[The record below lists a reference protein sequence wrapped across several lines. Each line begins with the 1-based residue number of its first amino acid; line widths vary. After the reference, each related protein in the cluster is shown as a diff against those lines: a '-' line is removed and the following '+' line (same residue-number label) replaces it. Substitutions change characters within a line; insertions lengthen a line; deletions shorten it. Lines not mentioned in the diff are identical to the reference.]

1 MRKNLPLALMA
12 LLAVM
17 GPAASGPPWRTWKSG
32 QMLAL
37 EVESRLY
44 RNAAHQLCLRVGVRN
59 LSNLPIG
66 LDPNFG
72 LTINQWCNSPQ
83 ATRQVVDERRRPYRP
98 MTPADCSD
106 LQSRFRR
113 GQLTRIESG
122 QVHFDWVN
130 FNGPAGDPEVD
141 EAREKYLIL
150 SLDGQIRCSDGETC
164 ESLGRRDEE
173 FGEADLAFSRPFSW
187 GQVP

>member
-1 MRKNLPLALMA
+1 MRKNLPLAWMA

-17 GPAASGPPWRTWKSG
+17 GPAAAGPPWRAWKTG

-37 EVESRLY
+37 EVENRLY

-59 LSNLPIG
+59 LSTLPIG

-72 LTINQWCNSPQ
+72 LTINQWCTSQQ
-83 ATRQVVDERRRPYRP
+83 ATRQVVDERRLPYKP
-98 MTPADCSD
+98 MTPADCRD
-106 LQSRFRR
+106 LQSRLRR
-113 GQLTRIESG
+113 SQLTQIAPG
-122 QVHFDWVN
+122 QMHSFWVS
-130 FNGPAGDPEVD
+130 FNGPAGALEVD
-141 EAREKYLIL
+141 KAREKYLIL
-150 SLDGQIRCSDGETC
+150 SLDGQIRCSNGETC

-173 FGEADLAFSRPFSW
+173 FGEADLAFPRPFSW